1 MAKEV
6 KVGILGYAFMGRAHS
21 NAYNQAPVFF
31 QEMKGV
37 PVKQVACGR
46 TREPLEAFAKQ
57 FGWRETETS
66 WENLVKSDKIDLFD
80 NAGPNNIH
88 KDPVIAAAEAGKHVF
103 CEKPLAM
110 DLRDAR
116 EMVHAVE
123 KAGVVNMC
131 AYNYRRV
138 PAIGLAKKLIE
149 EGRLGRIFHFRAT
162 YLQDWIVDPNFP
174 LVWRLQKDKCGSGP
188 HGDLNAHIVDV
199 ALHLVGPIKKV
210 VGTEETFIKKRPV
223 VAGAKGISDRG
234 SGEGAEMGEVT
245 VDDTT
250 SFLAHFEN
258 GAVGTFEATRFATG
272 RKNYHYW
279 EINGS
284 KGSLYFNLERM
295 NELNFLD
302 ASEPEVGFRNI
313 MVTEGHHPYVGN
325 WWPPG
330 HIIGWEHTHIFQVRD
345 LLDAIG
351 GDGKVS
357 PSIREGAEVQAVLQA
372 VTDSISSGS
381 WQGVQS
387 V

>member
-21 NAYNQAPVFF
+21 NAYNQAPIFHPDVAA
-31 QEMKGV
+31 V

-46 TREPLEAFAKQ
+46 TAEPLAAFARQ
-57 FGWRETETS
+57 FGWRHTETS
-66 WENLVKSDKIDLFD
+66 WEAMLKRDDVDLFD
-80 NAGPNNIH
+80 NSGPNNVH

-110 DLRDAR
+110 NLDEAR
-116 EMVHAVE
+116 EMVRAVE
-123 KAGVVNMC
+123 RTGVVNMC

-138 PAIGLAKKLIE
+138 PAIGLAKRLIE
-149 EGRLGRIFHFRAT
+149 EGRLGRIYHFRAT

-174 LVWRLQKDKCGSGP
+174 LVWRLRKEICGSGP

-199 ALHLVGPIKKV
+199 ALHLVGKITRV
-210 VGTEETFIKKRPV
+210 VGMDETFIKQRPV

-234 SGEGAEMGEVT
+234 EGGAQQMGEVT

-250 SFLAHFEN
+250 AFLAKFEN

-284 KGSLYFNLERM
+284 KGSIYFNLERM

-302 ASEPEVGFRNI
+302 ASEPEAGFRTI
-313 MVTEGHHPYVGN
+313 MVTEAHHPHVGN

-330 HIIGWEHTHIFQVRD
+330 HVIGWEHTHVFQVVD
-345 LLDAIG
+345 LLNAIG
-351 GDGKVS
+351 TDDTVS
-357 PSIREGAEVQAVLQA
+357 PTLREGAEVQAVLQA
-372 VTDSISSGS
+372 VTDSIASGG
-381 WQGVQS
+381 WENVQS